1 MAQAPD
7 RPDIMDPAQGDPL
20 SQLRDIHVPE
30 HITTW
35 PPAPGWWLLA
45 ALAVIAIGAAIWW
58 LHRRWRG
65 NRYRREALAE
75 LEALRHDFDRTQVTH
90 DYLERFSALLKRV
103 ALTHYPRESV
113 ANLTGERWVE
123 FLDRTTGTTEFSM
136 GVGQVLVS
144 GPYEAAPDADIER
157 LHELGEYWIR
167 QHGEAA

>member
-7 RPDIMDPAQGDPL
+7 RPGMVNPTQGDPL
-20 SQLRDIHVPE
+20 AQLRDIHVPE
-30 HITTW
+30 TIDTW

-45 ALAVIAIGAAIWW
+45 VLAIAAIGAAAWW
-58 LHRRWRG
+58 LYRRWRG

-75 LEALRHDFDRTQVTH
+75 LESLRRDFEESGDTHDF
-90 DYLERFSALLKRV
+90 LERFSALLKRV

-123 FLDRTTGTTEFSM
+123 FLDRTIGTSEFSM
-136 GVGQVLVS
+136 GAGQVLIS
-144 GPYEAAPDADIER
+144 GPYEAAPQADVER
-157 LHELGEYWIR
+157 LAELGEHWIR